1 VLSTDQLRVQYG
13 TTEAVR
19 QVDIVVEQGE
29 VIALLG
35 PNGAGKTSI
44 LRAMTG
50 LVPFDGDV
58 RFDGETV
65 RKVLPNQIAR
75 RGLIHVP
82 EGRHVFPTLTVH
94 ENLQMGRVA
103 SFKRTPAYGMDE
115 VYDLFP
121 ALQHLKTRPGYA
133 LSGGEQQMV
142 AIGRALLSAP
152 KLLLLD
158 EPSLGLAPL
167 VVQAVFDAL
176 SEIRKVTPVLVVEQ
190 NTALALGL
198 CDRAYVLAEGKIV
211 MQGTPDQLGGRE
223 QLLASYLG
231 QADVLVEEEALG
243 VDPYA

>member
-1 VLSTDQLRVQYG
+1 
-13 TTEAVR
+13 
-19 QVDIVVEQGE
+19 
-29 VIALLG
+29 
-35 PNGAGKTSI
+35 
-44 LRAMTG
+44 
-50 LVPFDGDV
+50 
-58 RFDGETV
+58 
-65 RKVLPNQIAR
+65 
-75 RGLIHVP
+75 
-82 EGRHVFPTLTVH
+82 
-94 ENLQMGRVA
+94 
-103 SFKRTPAYGMDE
+103 
-115 VYDLFP
+115 
-121 ALQHLKTRPGYA
+121 
-133 LSGGEQQMV
+133 
-142 AIGRALLSAP
+142 
-152 KLLLLD
+152 LD